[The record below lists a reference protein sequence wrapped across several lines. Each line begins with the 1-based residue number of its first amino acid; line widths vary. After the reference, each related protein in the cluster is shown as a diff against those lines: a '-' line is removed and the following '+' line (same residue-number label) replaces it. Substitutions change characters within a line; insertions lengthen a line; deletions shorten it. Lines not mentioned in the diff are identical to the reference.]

1 MVLPS
6 AFTDIQHLMS
16 IKVSAVGQST
26 LLWEYGMTLGKW
38 SMFFALLGSLSYYR
52 RFNIL
57 DLSNRIGI
65 RLRSILFKRIL
76 NTDMYKKN
84 T

>member
-1 MVLPS
+1 
-6 AFTDIQHLMS
+6 
-16 IKVSAVGQST
+16 
-26 LLWEYGMTLGKW
+26 
-38 SMFFALLGSLSYYR
+38 MFFALLGSLSYYR

-65 RLRSILFKRIL
+65 RLRSVLFKRIL